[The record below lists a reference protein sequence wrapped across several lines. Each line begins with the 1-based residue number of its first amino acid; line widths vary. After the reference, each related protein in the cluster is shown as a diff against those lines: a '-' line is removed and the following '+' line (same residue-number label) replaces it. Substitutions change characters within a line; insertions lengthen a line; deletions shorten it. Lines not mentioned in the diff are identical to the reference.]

1 MLTRSAWVH
10 MSNTDSHSV
19 LVPGKNRCPTF
30 IPANFLS
37 LLSAM
42 VGFLFLWS
50 HLVKERR
57 GSYEIASTGEHLT
70 GPLTS
75 ERTWDSSCISPG
87 LYDVEAH
94 RFYPSVLHSLWA
106 CINAQV
112 MQAIRMGHACPW
124 SFSLLLEIL
133 AFIFSLLY
141 FIYLYI
147 LLQLCT
153 SISDS
158 YLIAAFHFG
167 CIFFLNWSIAYIV
180 LIMWFFLVNH
190 LKYFL
195 SSY

>member
-10 MSNTDSHSV
+10 MPNTDSHSV
-19 LVPGKNRCPTF
+19 LVLGKNRCPTF

-75 ERTWDSSCISPG
+75 ERTWDSCCISPG

-112 MQAIRMGHACPW
+112 MQAIHMGHACSW
-124 SFSLLLEIL
+124 SLSLLLLEIL
-133 AFIFSLLY
+133 VFIFSLLY

-158 YLIAAFHFG
+158 YFDSNFS
-167 CIFFLNWSIAYIV
+167 F
-180 LIMWFFLVNH
+180 
-190 LKYFL
+190 
-195 SSY
+195 